1 MRSDALAFQ
10 TLDDDFL
17 DYPFSTVLISTVEMR
32 GKVVGREVAAG
43 LAAAVTE
50 VEVATVVMA
59 AVVAAAP
66 AEEMEAAAWAE
77 AVMAVAVTVPQT
89 PML

>member
-1 MRSDALAFQ
+1 MEATA
-10 TLDDDFL
+10 
-17 DYPFSTVLISTVEMR
+17 PATVEMR

-43 LAAAVTE
+43 LAAAVME
-50 VEVATVVMA
+50 VEAATVVMA